1 MAKRVM
7 QVNIKADMP
16 SVAGAKQRLI
26 ARIAETQRSGTAVL
40 KVIHGYGSSGVG
52 GKLRVG
58 LRKTLERLA
67 AEGRLRRVVHGENWD
82 IFDETTQGLLGDYAE
97 LSGDEDLGQHNAGI
111 TITEVREKGRRN
123 SVRRPG
129 ECRPERCALVNSR

>member
-26 ARIAETQRSGTAVL
+26 ARIVEAQRSGTAVL
-40 KVIHGYGSSGVG
+40 KVIHGYGSTGLG

-67 AEGRLRRVVHGENWD
+67 AEGRLRRIVHGEHWD
-82 IFDETTQGLLGDYAE
+82 IFDETTQRSARRLRGALG
-97 LSGDEDLGQHNAGI
+97 
-111 TITEVREKGRRN
+111 R
-123 SVRRPG
+123 
-129 ECRPERCALVNSR
+129 

>member
-7 QVNIKADMP
+7 EVNIKATQP

-26 ARIAETQRSGTAVL
+26 ARIAEAQREGTAVL

-52 GKLRVG
+52 GKLRVA

-67 AEGRLRRVVHGENWD
+67 AEGKLRRVVHGENWD
-82 IFDETTQGLLGDYAE
+82 IFDGTTQGLLGDYAE
-97 LSGDEDLGQHNAGI
+97 LSGDEDLGKRNAGI
-111 TITEVREKGRRN
+111 TIVEVRRKG
-123 SVRRPG
+123 G
-129 ECRPERCALVNSR
+129 

>member
-7 QVNIKADMP
+7 QVNIKAGMP

-26 ARIAETQRSGTAVL
+26 ARIAEAQRSGTAVL

-52 GKLRVG
+52 GKLRVA

-67 AEGRLRRVVHGENWD
+67 SEGRLRRVVHGEDSD
-82 IFDETTQGLLGDYAE
+82 IFDATTQGLLGDYAE

-111 TITEVREKGRRN
+111 TIVEVRRKG
-123 SVRRPG
+123 G
-129 ECRPERCALVNSR
+129 

>member
-7 QVNIKADMP
+7 EFNIKADMP
-16 SVAGAKQRLI
+16 SVGGAKRRLI
-26 ARIAETQRSGTAVL
+26 ARIAEAQRSGTAVL

-52 GKLRVG
+52 GKLRVA

-67 AEGRLRRVVHGENWD
+67 SEGRLRRIVHGENWD

-111 TITEVREKGRRN
+111 TIVELRRKQ
-123 SVRRPG
+123 V
-129 ECRPERCALVNSR
+129 